1 MPALTL
7 FGRFSAI
14 SLLVAFTAALQA
26 QPIVASPQP
35 LESSIAA
42 NAPVDIPFNA
52 PVQAAPPA
60 PTDERQGDLFIQQQR
75 YQAAIETYS
84 KIAQPSAAV
93 WNKMG
98 VASQLLSDPKD
109 AVRCYKRALKLEA
122 NEYGALNNL
131 ATLEAAQQNFSGADR
146 LYRRA
151 LKVQPG
157 SARILK
163 NMGTN
168 LLMQHRYRESSEA
181 YAKALALDPHI
192 FDSPSGPTVE
202 AQVSTKD
209 RGEESY
215 LWARSC
221 ARAGLNDCAVAQL
234 RRAFDEGSATSKQ
247 VAVEKDFA
255 AVRQT
260 HDYERLV
267 AEQR

>member
-14 SLLVAFTAALQA
+14 SLLVAFTAASYS
-26 QPIVASPQP
+26 QPAVTSPQP
-35 LESSIAA
+35 LESSFAA
-42 NAPVDIPFNA
+42 NAPADVPFSA
-52 PVQAAPPA
+52 PVEAAHPTV
-60 PTDERQGDLFIQQQR
+60 TDERQGDDLMLQQR
-75 YQAAIETYS
+75 YQAALEAYS

-98 VASQLLSDPKD
+98 VASQMLFDPKD
-109 AVRCYKRALKLEA
+109 AVRCYKQALKLEP

-131 ATLEAAQQNFSGADR
+131 ATLEAAEQNFSGAER

-157 SARILK
+157 SARIFK
-163 NMGTN
+163 NLGTN
-168 LLMQHRYRESSEA
+168 LLMQHRYSESSEA

-192 FDSPSGPTVE
+192 FDSHSGPTVE
-202 AQVSTKD
+202 AQVSIKD

-234 RRAFDEGSATSKQ
+234 RRAFDEGSATWKQ
-247 VAVEKDFA
+247 VASDKDFET
-255 AVRQT
+255 VRQSR
-260 HDYERLV
+260 DYERLV

>member
-1 MPALTL
+1 MME
-7 FGRFSAI
+7 G
-14 SLLVAFTAALQA
+14 
-26 QPIVASPQP
+26 
-35 LESSIAA
+35 
-42 NAPVDIPFNA
+42 
-52 PVQAAPPA
+52 
-60 PTDERQGDLFIQQQR
+60 R
-75 YQAAIETYS
+75 YQAALEAYS

-93 WNKMG
+93 WNIMG
-98 VASQLLSDPKD
+98 VASQLLFDPKN
-109 AVRCYKRALKLEA
+109 AVRCYKQALKLEP

-131 ATLEAAQQNFSGADR
+131 ATLEAAEQNFSGADR

-157 SARILK
+157 SARIYK
-163 NMGTN
+163 NLGTN
-168 LLMQHRYRESSEA
+168 LLMQHRYSESSEA

-192 FDSPSGPTVE
+192 FDSPSGPTIE
-202 AQVSTKD
+202 ARVSTKD

-215 LWARSC
+215 LWARNC

-247 VAVEKDFA
+247 VANEKDFE

-267 AEQR
+267 AEEQ